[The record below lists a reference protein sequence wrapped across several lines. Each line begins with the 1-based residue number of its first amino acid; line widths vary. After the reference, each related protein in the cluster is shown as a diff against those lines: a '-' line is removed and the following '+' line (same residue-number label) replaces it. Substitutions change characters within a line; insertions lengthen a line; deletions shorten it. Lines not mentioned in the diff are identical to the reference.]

1 MHVRCSYI
9 SARTSVYAALTGADH
24 SHSNE
29 GGGQDGDKNGV
40 NTEAKTENSEF
51 HAVEF
56 LQQSLLLYVTSTL
69 AENPLFYTLSNDS
82 NFYAG

>member
-1 MHVRCSYI
+1 M
-9 SARTSVYAALTGADH
+9 YAASTGADN

-40 NTEAKTENSEF
+40 NTEAEAENSEF

-56 LQQSLLLYVTSTL
+56 LQQSLLLHVL
-69 AENPLFYTLSNDS
+69 H
-82 NFYAG
+82 